1 MYKLMKYFFKLF
13 FFSFSLFLSLSL
25 FLFLSLPLHS
35 LSPSYDPRS
44 LENELFLLL
53 DVASS
58 DTEKVQF
65 IKILTHDINP
75 WIVVHCVRLARCLD
89 DHTRLKR
96 RSLMKSSSSI
106 NSRSVLQ
113 LLENSE
119 KGQDA
124 SNWAKERERRAM
136 VGGGG
141 ENGESSSSMEIDG
154 VDGVDGVDGGAAT
167 MTTDSATTDSGAAPT
182 WDTKLRTVDLESL
195 AFTEGVR
202 FMSSKRI
209 QLPEGTWRA
218 QKKGYE
224 E

>member
-1 MYKLMKYFFKLF
+1 MKYFFKLS
-13 FFSFSLFLSLSL
+13 FFSLSSFFFLSLSL
-25 FLFLSLPLHS
+25 SSFFLPLHS

-136 VGGGG
+136 VGGESENGG
-141 ENGESSSSMEIDG
+141 ENGESSSSMEI
-154 VDGVDGVDGGAAT
+154 DGVDGVDGGAAT

>member
-1 MYKLMKYFFKLF
+1 
-13 FFSFSLFLSLSL
+13 
-25 FLFLSLPLHS
+25 LHS

-89 DHTRLKR
+89 DNTRLKR

-136 VGGGG
+136 VGGGESENGG

-154 VDGVDGVDGGAAT
+154 VDGVDGGAAT
-167 MTTDSATTDSGAAPT
+167 MTTDSATTTGGAAPT
-182 WDTKLRTVDLESL
+182 WDTKLRT
-195 AFTEGVR
+195 
-202 FMSSKRI
+202 
-209 QLPEGTWRA
+209 
-218 QKKGYE
+218 
-224 E
+224 

>member
-1 MYKLMKYFFKLF
+1 
-13 FFSFSLFLSLSL
+13 
-25 FLFLSLPLHS
+25 
-35 LSPSYDPRS
+35 
-44 LENELFLLL
+44 
-53 DVASS
+53 
-58 DTEKVQF
+58 
-65 IKILTHDINP
+65 
-75 WIVVHCVRLARCLD
+75 
-89 DHTRLKR
+89 
-96 RSLMKSSSSI
+96 MKSSSSI

-141 ENGESSSSMEIDG
+141 ENGGENGESSSSMEI
-154 VDGVDGVDGGAAT
+154 DGVDGVDGGAAT
-167 MTTDSATTDSGAAPT
+167 MTTDSATTTDSGAAPT